1 MRCLKAAAAPARQ
14 AEGNDTP
21 GGPAIRIL
29 LVEDD
34 DELARRI
41 GQALEGAGFAVD
53 RADDGESGWSMG
65 DEDDYDAAVL
75 DLGLPG
81 LPGLEVLRR
90 WRARQR
96 AMPVLVLTARNTWP
110 ERVAGL
116 NAGADDYMGKPFQAA
131 ELVARLNA
139 LLRRACGQAS
149 PILQRGGLTLDT
161 TASVATVDG
170 RTVELTATELR
181 VLTLLLQRAGRFVS
195 QSELA
200 ERAYPR
206 DGGRESNTMEVFVG
220 RLRRKLG
227 RDVIRTSRGL
237 GYRID

>member
-1 MRCLKAAAAPARQ
+1 M
-14 AEGNDTP
+14 
-21 GGPAIRIL
+21 
-29 LVEDD
+29 EDD

-41 GQALEGAGFAVD
+41 AEALEGAGFCVE
-53 RADDGESGWSMG
+53 RAADGASGWSMG

-81 LPGLEVLRR
+81 LPGLDVLAR
-90 WRARQR
+90 WRARGR
-96 AMPVLVLTARNTWP
+96 AMPVLVLTARNAWP

-139 LLRRACGQAS
+139 LLRRAAGQAS
-149 PILQRGGLTLDT
+149 PVLQRGSLTLDT
-161 TASVATVDG
+161 AAGEARVDG
-170 RTVELTATELR
+170 RAVELTATELR
-181 VLTLLLQRAGRFVS
+181 ILTLLMQRAGRFVS
-195 QSELA
+195 QGDLA

-206 DGGRESNTMEVFVG
+206 DGGRDSNTIEVYVG

-227 RDVIRTSRGL
+227 RDLIRTSRGL

>member
-1 MRCLKAAAAPARQ
+1 M
-14 AEGNDTP
+14 
-21 GGPAIRIL
+21 
-29 LVEDD
+29 
-34 DELARRI
+34 
-41 GQALEGAGFAVD
+41 
-53 RADDGESGWSMG
+53 
-65 DEDDYDAAVL
+65 
-75 DLGLPG
+75 
-81 LPGLEVLRR
+81 
-90 WRARQR
+90 
-96 AMPVLVLTARNTWP
+96 
-110 ERVAGL
+110 
-116 NAGADDYMGKPFQAA
+116 
-131 ELVARLNA
+131 ARLTA

>member
-1 MRCLKAAAAPARQ
+1 LRWLKASAAAARQ
-14 AEGNDTP
+14 GGPDFTP

-53 RADDGESGWSMG
+53 RAADGENGWAMG

-139 LLRRACGQAS
+139 LLRRASGQAS

-161 TASVATVDG
+161 TASVATIDG

-206 DGGRESNTMEVFVG
+206 DGGRESNTMEVFVA